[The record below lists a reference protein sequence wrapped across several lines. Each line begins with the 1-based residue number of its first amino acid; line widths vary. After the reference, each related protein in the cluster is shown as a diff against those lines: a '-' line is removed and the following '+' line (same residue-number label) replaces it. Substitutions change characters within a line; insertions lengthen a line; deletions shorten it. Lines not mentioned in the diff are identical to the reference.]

1 MNNDNKTDIKINKR
15 EREGLIR
22 ETRAVC
28 LAACDGGRM
37 IIEQGVDATTMV
49 SW

>member
-1 MNNDNKTDIKINKR
+1 MNNDNKTEIKINKR
-15 EREGLIR
+15 EREAYKGN
-22 ETRAVC
+22 TGC